1 MPKRTKEVPPPAV
14 TRPVFAEP
22 HEDSPSVVSGDAAE
36 PAMPALPAAGQIT
49 AALRC
54 VVDGW
59 PVKSGE
65 RCGTCGTVAK

>member
-22 HEDSPSVVSGDAAE
+22 HEDSPVVVEKSG
-36 PAMPALPAAGQIT
+36 
-49 AALRC
+49 RC

>member
-22 HEDSPSVVSGDAAE
+22 HEDSPVVVE
-36 PAMPALPAAGQIT
+36 PKPS
-49 AALRC
+49 RC
-54 VVDGW
+54 PVDGN

-65 RCGTCGTVAK
+65 RCTTCGTVAK